1 MNVATTETWIRLQLS
16 SLHTESEASQGPA
29 IWLLEC
35 VGSGINEE
43 RGLGQSRW
51 DLGRHVWEGLLEA
64 TLPHSF
70 NLFVLRSEYPEAAVE
85 CN

>member
-1 MNVATTETWIRLQLS
+1 MWQPQRLGSGCSSQVCTLS
-16 SLHTESEASQGPA
+16 LKQVRALLYG
-29 IWLLEC
+29 LLEC